1 MKNISIFSISLNLIL
16 IIAIIYLLVGN
27 KPEPVDL
34 SSYERKIDSLNLAL
48 DANNKKLDSLSQEEV
63 KYEESINVL
72 KGELENL
79 KDKNEKLKK
88 QHDQEVSAIN
98 AMSNRDVA
106 TLFSESFE

>member
-16 IIAIIYLLVGN
+16 IIAIIYLLIG